1 MAGTLSKRKLRISYW
16 CQFFWPEISAPSR
29 RLLEL
34 GREWT
39 AAGHDVSVVTAMP
52 NHPTGIVRP
61 PYKGRLMMRESKD
74 GLRIFRSWSYMSPNR
89 AGVRKLLGHVTFAAS
104 ALVFSGSRLGK
115 TDVVI
120 ASSPTFFVVF
130 SAWIT
135 ARLRR
140 AKFVFEVRDLWP
152 EVFVDLGALK
162 PGRIFRLLQALARF
176 LYRRA
181 DLVIVV
187 TESFRD
193 RIIGQGISA
202 NKVAVVSNG
211 ADIEWFKQNVEE
223 AASARR
229 RELGL
234 DGRFTVGYIGA
245 HGVSHGLMAVLRAAE
260 LSRDD
265 SGICFMLVGDGSE
278 RSALESYARDQG
290 LTNVLM
296 LPSQPAEAV
305 REFYALSDACLVPLR
320 DVALFETFVPSKMFE
335 IMAAGRPIIGSVK
348 GEARRILER
357 SGSAIVIDPEA
368 PEALIRATSELR
380 LLTADARAE
389 MGGRGQIFVAANYSR
404 HVLAAKYVGLLAGLV
419 S

>member
-1 MAGTLSKRKLRISYW
+1 
-16 CQFFWPEISAPSR
+16 
-29 RLLEL
+29 
-34 GREWT
+34 
-39 AAGHDVSVVTAMP
+39 MP

-61 PYKGRLMMRESKD
+61 PYKGRLVMSESKD
-74 GLRIFRSWSYMSPNR
+74 GLRILRSWSYVSPNR
-89 AGVRKLLGHVTFAAS
+89 AGVRKLLGHLTFAAT
-104 ALVFSGSRLGK
+104 ALILSGPRLRK

-120 ASSPTFFVVF
+120 VSSPTFFVVF

-162 PGRIFRLLQALARF
+162 PGRIFRVLQAFSRF

-181 DLVIVV
+181 DLVVVV
-187 TESFRD
+187 TEPFRD
-193 RIIGQGISA
+193 RIIRQGIA
-202 NKVAVVSNG
+202 ATKVAVVSNG
-211 ADIEWFKQNVEE
+211 ADIEWFKQDVHE
-223 AASARR
+223 AARARR

-234 DGRFTVGYIGA
+234 DGRFTIGYVGA

-260 LSRDD
+260 LSRNDP
-265 SGICFMLVGDGSE
+265 GICFLLVGDGSE
-278 RSALESYARDQG
+278 RGSLETYAREKG

-296 LPSQPAEAV
+296 LPGQPPDSV

-320 DVALFETFVPSKMFE
+320 DIALFETFVPSKMFE

-357 SGSAIVIDPEA
+357 SGSAVLIDPEA
-368 PEALIRATSELR
+368 PEALVGAANELR
-380 LLTADARAE
+380 RLTAAVRTE
-389 MGGRGQIFVAANYSR
+389 MGSRGQAFVAANYSR
-404 HVLAAKYVGLLAGLV
+404 QALAAKYGALLAGLRP
-419 S
+419 

>member
-1 MAGTLSKRKLRISYW
+1 
-16 CQFFWPEISAPSR
+16 
-29 RLLEL
+29 
-34 GREWT
+34 
-39 AAGHDVSVVTAMP
+39 
-52 NHPTGIVRP
+52 
-61 PYKGRLMMRESKD
+61 MRESKD
-74 GLRIFRSWSYMSPNR
+74 GLRIFRSWSYTSPNR
-89 AGVRKLLGHVTFAAS
+89 AGVRKLLGHLTFAVS

-115 TDVVI
+115 TDIVI

-152 EVFVDLGALK
+152 DVFVDLGALR
-162 PGRIFRLLQALARF
+162 PGKIFRILRALSRF

-181 DLVIVV
+181 DLVVVV

-193 RIIGQGISA
+193 RIVAQGIAA
-202 NKVAVVSNG
+202 NKVAVISNG
-211 ADIEWFKQNVEE
+211 ADVEWFKQNVAE
-223 AASARR
+223 AATARR

-234 DGRFTVGYIGA
+234 DGRFTIGYIGA

-265 SGICFMLVGDGSE
+265 TGMCFMLVGDGSE
-278 RSALESYARDQG
+278 RTALESYARDQG

-296 LPSQPAEAV
+296 LPAQPAEAV
-305 REFYALSDACLVPLR
+305 REFYALSDACLVPLKN
-320 DVALFETFVPSKMFE
+320 VALFETFVPSKMFE
-335 IMAAGRPIIGSVK
+335 IMAAARPIIGSVR

-357 SGSAIVIDPEA
+357 SGAAVLIDPEA
-368 PEALIRATSELR
+368 PEALLRATRELR

-389 MGGRGQIFVAANYSR
+389 MGNRGQTFVAAHYSR
-404 HVLAAKYVGLLAGLV
+404 QALAQEYSVLLTNL
-419 S
+419 SR